1 MNRLSRLLRATR
13 GTAAVEFALVLPM
26 FLMLVFGV
34 VELGTAWYQK
44 QMLVNASRV
53 GARMGSLLND
63 TTTNTAA
70 QVKTAVTQ
78 YLQTAGYP
86 GAFTVTT
93 SGVDGNAGDQV
104 QVTVTSN
111 FQLPVLGNLI
121 PGSLSSV
128 TLQGVTVMRHE

>member
-1 MNRLSRLLRATR
+1 MNRLLSLLRTNR
-13 GTAAVEFALVLPM
+13 GTAAVEFAVILPV

-34 VELGTAWYQK
+34 VELGSAWYRK

-63 TTTNTAA
+63 TSNSSA
-70 QVKTAVTQ
+70 QVQAAVTQ

-86 GAFTVTT
+86 GAFTVAAT
-93 SGVDGNAGDQV
+93 GIDGNAGDQV

-111 FQLPVLGNLI
+111 YQLPVLGRLV
-121 PGSLSSV
+121 PGSASSV
-128 TLQGVTVMRHE
+128 ALKGVTVMRHE

>member
-1 MNRLSRLLRATR
+1 MSRLSRIMGENR
-13 GTAAVEFALVLPM
+13 GSVAVEFALFLP
-26 FLMLVFGV
+26 FLLMLVFGV
-34 VELGTAWYQK
+34 VELGSAWYQK

-121 PGSLSSV
+121 PG
-128 TLQGVTVMRHE
+128 